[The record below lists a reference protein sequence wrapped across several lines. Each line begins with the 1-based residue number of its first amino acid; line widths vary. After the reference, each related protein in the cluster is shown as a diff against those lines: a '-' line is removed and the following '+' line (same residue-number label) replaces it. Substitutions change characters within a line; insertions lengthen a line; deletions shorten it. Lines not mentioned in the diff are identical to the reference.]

1 MSFDTLKIDELRQ
14 VAESFGVDL
23 EDAKTKA
30 EIVAALAEEGVTY
43 DMFKN
48 FQDAEKEDIEEEED
62 FEEEQPKPA
71 PAKKKKGGEATIL
84 VKMER
89 KNFTYETH
97 GYMFTYD
104 HPFVAVPEKT
114 AQDIFDTQEGFRPA
128 TPREVQEYY
137 S

>member
-14 VAESFGVDL
+14 IAESFGADV

-30 EIVAALAEEGVTY
+30 EVIAALTEEGITY
-43 DMFKN
+43 DMFKS
-48 FQDAEKEDIEEEED
+48 FQDAEHEDVED
-62 FEEEQPKPA
+62 QDETEAPVRPSGKKPKKSNEP
-71 PAKKKKGGEATIL
+71 TIL

-89 KNFTYETH
+89 KNYTYETH
-97 GYMFTYD
+97 GYTFTYD

-114 AQDIFDTQEGFRPA
+114 AQDIFDTQAGFRPA

>member
-14 VAESFGVDL
+14 VADSFGVDL

-30 EIVAALAEEGVTY
+30 EIVAVLAEEGVTF
-43 DMFKN
+43 DMFKK
-48 FQDAEKEDIEEEED
+48 FQDAEKEEIEDDFKEETVVPDI
-62 FEEEQPKPA
+62 KS
-71 PAKKKKGGEATIL
+71 KKKKSAEATIL

-97 GYMFTYD
+97 GYTFTYD
-104 HPFVAVPEKT
+104 HPFVAVSEKI
-114 AQDIFDTQEGFRPA
+114 AQEIFDNEEGFRPA